1 MLRRFLLLGTIL
13 LGILL
18 LVPACSS
25 DTKTKTGPT
34 PAFKDQAPPTPKPAG
49 KAG

>member
-1 MLRRFLLLGTIL
+1 MIRRFLLPGAIL
-13 LGILL
+13 SGILL

-34 PAFKDQAPPTPKPAG
+34 PAFKDQAPPMPKPAG
-49 KAG
+49 KSG